1 MLDQSYG
8 DFYTFHLIT
17 ELLTTRTEPHRCIEI
32 ENHASPFFIVNM
44 HADMDLGLVRPTT
57 MKMTTSRNIATIL
70 HTPRYAASVYS
81 VDL

>member
-17 ELLTTRTEPHRCIEI
+17 ELPTTRTEPHTCIEI
-32 ENHASPFFIVNM
+32 KNHASPFFIVNM
-44 HADMDLGLVRPTT
+44 HADMDLVRVRPTT

-70 HTPRYAASVYS
+70 Q
-81 VDL
+81 LIG